1 MYPATTSIGG
11 QQRGHV
17 AVGGHNLMT
26 AVNWG
31 RLRAVIM
38 RAVLMR
44 SVIMS
49 AAAGIMSVMMMVAA
63 GAVTPIAFLGV
74 TRLTGR
80 PGGPGTPQA
89 VGGTGTVVA
98 GEHLQ

>member
-1 MYPATTSIGG
+1 
-11 QQRGHV
+11 
-17 AVGGHNLMT
+17 
-26 AVNWG
+26 
-31 RLRAVIM
+31 M
-38 RAVLMR
+38 RTVLMR

-49 AAAGIMSVMMMVAA
+49 TAAAAAGIMSVMMMVAA

-74 TRLTGR
+74 AWLTGR